1 MDIRNL
7 DFDARAELHRKAW
20 RYETL
25 KQDAWYMA
33 SWIGFG
39 ALVGLMYG
47 YFLHWHWGLCALVGL
62 IASLFLA
69 LVQVFVTEDVRL
81 GERGGEME

>member
-1 MDIRNL
+1 MRYYVL
-7 DFDARAELHRKAW
+7 STGEYRSLRRKA
-20 RYETL
+20 RLADTM
-25 KQDAWYMA
+25 KQDIGYIA
-33 SWIGFG
+33 SWVGFG

-81 GERGGEME
+81 GERGGDFK